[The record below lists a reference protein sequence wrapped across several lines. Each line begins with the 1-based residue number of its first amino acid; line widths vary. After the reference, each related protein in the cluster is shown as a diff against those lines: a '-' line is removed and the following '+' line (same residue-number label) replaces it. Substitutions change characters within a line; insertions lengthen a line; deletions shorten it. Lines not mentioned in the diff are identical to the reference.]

1 MPAVITHFWVTPN
14 FFFFFQI
21 TFLFLKKKKPKQCH
35 FERHCSPSSLP
46 MQRQG
51 RRRFLKSFSRS
62 PSPSLF
68 PPTCP
73 QNLDTSHIPYP
84 ATINASHDRPP
95 YLVPRHGQD
104 SHLTLRH
111 GSGKVPLSSCGYKYR
126 KGRRQIGGR
135 KRKKGNLGGRFFF
148 RKRGTNGGA
157 KF

>member
-1 MPAVITHFWVTPN
+1 MGHS
-14 FFFFFQI
+14 QI
-21 TFLFLKKKKPKQCH
+21 FFLFFKKNEKKKTARCR
-35 FERHCSPSSLP
+35 FERHGAASSPLQ

-95 YLVPRHGQD
+95 YPMPRHGQD

-126 KGRRQIGGR
+126 EERRQEGEGR
-135 KRKKGNLGGRFFF
+135 TENRGERKETVGKTKEGWVF
-148 RKRGTNGGA
+148 
-157 KF
+157 